1 VGLALQVVGA
11 ILITAF
17 LIIPAAAARTVTRT
31 PEAMGMVAVLIGVMA
46 VLAGLVGSYY
56 WDTPAGPSMVVAA
69 AVIFVVLQ
77 GVSAKV
83 QG

>member
-1 VGLALQVVGA
+1 
-11 ILITAF
+11 
-17 LIIPAAAARTVTRT
+17 
-31 PEAMGMVAVLIGVMA
+31 MGMVAVLIGVMA